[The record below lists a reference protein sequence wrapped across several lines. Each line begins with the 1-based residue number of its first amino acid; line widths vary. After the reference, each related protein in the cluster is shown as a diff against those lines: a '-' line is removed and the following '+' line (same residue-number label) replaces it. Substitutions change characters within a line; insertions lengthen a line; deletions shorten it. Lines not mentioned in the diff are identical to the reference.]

1 MIHFWGRRHT
11 STQVANFI
19 LHTHLIVVRGT
30 DSIWWFVWCRYRHH
44 SRQDTKYSAN
54 APDAQVTVKRELL
67 LSDRCDG
74 RWSVVGGH
82 TTNKKSDERHFNR
95 ILHFVF
101 LYCFYF
107 FCLLSSV
114 FSVDCFVFKHS
125 SFVSIQLVLF
135 ANYSFSDNLI
145 RAERRWHVHHAH
157 AHHTHCSFAKFFF

>member
-1 MIHFWGRRHT
+1 MVQTAFGGLFDADT
-11 STQVANFI
+11 
-19 LHTHLIVVRGT
+19 GT
-30 DSIWWFVWCRYRHH
+30 TAEKIQNIQRMLQMPRWLSSVNYYCPTDATVG
-44 SRQDTKYSAN
+44 
-54 APDAQVTVKRELL
+54 AP
-67 LSDRCDG
+67 
-74 RWSVVGGH
+74 
-82 TTNKKSDERHFNR
+82 
-95 ILHFVF
+95 LHFVF

-157 AHHTHCSFAKFFF
+157 AHHTHCSFAKFFFFMINGIFHFVFSVIKFITAFSSSCNISLPLPTSNTHTLSLLKI